1 MIDPQSWV
9 GQGWSLLLSVSFVAA
24 VGAGV
29 SEGAEPTAGPSI
41 QYQIGSAG
49 WITEGKTKW
58 AFNNSQLPFGNP
70 TSQLTYNDV
79 GTNIIDFTAQAKF
92 PNRFFVRA
100 NGGYGGIGGG
110 RLTDNDY
117 LVVDGGQP
125 SSSTNSN
132 ITGDYVWYAN
142 GDLGYT
148 LVYFPGR
155 RGTFDLFIG
164 YQYRREKHEATGLT
178 HVVCTQAGSTTVID
192 PGPPPQVLCNQGTP
206 PSFYGTTVITNTQ
219 TWNSL
224 RLGAESEF
232 RVTRRFS
239 LNGQAVFIPYASL
252 NNKDIHHLRP
262 DLAQNPSI
270 EMTGSGIG
278 TNLEGSAR
286 FMVIRGLFA
295 HVGYR
300 YWWTQVT
307 NGNITFFNADGTST
321 TLDGGLT
328 KFQNTRQGIF
338 FGLDYAF

>member
-1 MIDPQSWV
+1 MTDPQSWV
-9 GQGWSLLLSVSFVAA
+9 GHGSLLLLSLSYVAV

-29 SEGAEPTAGPSI
+29 SEGAEPTEGPSI
-41 QYQIGSAG
+41 QYQIGAAG

-117 LVVDGGQP
+117 LVADGGNP
-125 SSSTNSN
+125 SSVTNSN

-142 GDLGYT
+142 GDVGYT
-148 LVYFPGR
+148 LGYFPGR

-178 HVVCTQAGSTTVID
+178 HVVCTQAGSTTVLD

-232 RVTRRFS
+232 QVTRRFS

-252 NNKDIHHLRP
+252 NNKDIHHLRT
-262 DLAQNPSI
+262 DLAQNPSL

>member
-1 MIDPQSWV
+1 MIGPRRLV
-9 GQGWSLLLSVSFVAA
+9 GQGWSLVCAVSMGVVLAA
-24 VGAGV
+24 NLC
-29 SEGAEPTAGPSI
+29 EGAEPTERPSI
-41 QYQIGSAG
+41 QYRIGTAG
-49 WITEGKTKW
+49 WFTEGTTKW
-58 AFNNSQLPFGNP
+58 AFNSSQPLAGNP
-70 TSQLTYNDV
+70 TSQLTYKDI
-79 GTNIIDFTAQAKF
+79 GTNIIDLTVQAKF

-117 LVVDGGQP
+117 LAADGGQP

-132 ITGDYVWYAN
+132 ITGDYVSYVN
-142 GDLGYT
+142 GDLGFT
-148 LVYFPGR
+148 LVYFPGH

-164 YQYRREKHEATGLT
+164 YQYRREKHQATGIT
-178 HVVCTQAGSTTVID
+178 QVVCTPAGSTTIID

-252 NNKDIHHLRP
+252 NNKDIHHLRT

-270 EMTGSGIG
+270 EMSGSGIG

-307 NGNITFFNADGTST
+307 NGDITFFNADGTSM

-328 KFQNTRQGIF
+328 KFRNTRQGIF
-338 FGLDYAF
+338 FGMDYNF

>member
-1 MIDPQSWV
+1 MIDPPRWV
-9 GQGWSLLLSVSFVAA
+9 GYGSSLLLSLSFVAV

-29 SEGAEPTAGPSI
+29 SEGAEPTEGPSI
-41 QYQIGSAG
+41 QYQIGAAG

-117 LVVDGGQP
+117 LVADGGNP
-125 SSSTNSN
+125 SSITNSN

-178 HVVCTQAGSTTVID
+178 HVVCTQAGSTTVLD

-232 RVTRRFS
+232 RITRRFS

-252 NNKDIHHLRP
+252 NNKDIHHLRT
-262 DLAQNPSI
+262 DLAQNPSL
-270 EMTGSGIG
+270 EMTGSGFG

-286 FMVIRGLFA
+286 FMVNRRLFA